1 MSFWDEKEA
10 KRLFQKLPLYYVFIK
25 IPRIKHLKNID
36 LLNELPFY
44 DELNIE
50 KISKVFKG
58 YVKSCRKEIIDLKDL
73 LVRFEASKS
82 SIKDLFKDLLD
93 EIKGFKYQITMK
105 VLLKK
110 NKENVDIEFAPFYFV
125 LLIKHGLILN
135 IILTNLKE
143 VLYRIDNWINEGY
156 AWVI

>member
-44 DELNIE
+44 DELSIE

-93 EIKGFKYQITMK
+93 EIKGFKYQITIK

-110 NKENVDIEFAPFYFV
+110 KQRKCRHRICPFLFCSTNKTGINSEYNLDKSQRSFV
-125 LLIKHGLILN
+125 Q
-135 IILTNLKE
+135 
-143 VLYRIDNWINEGY
+143 DW
-156 AWVI
+156 